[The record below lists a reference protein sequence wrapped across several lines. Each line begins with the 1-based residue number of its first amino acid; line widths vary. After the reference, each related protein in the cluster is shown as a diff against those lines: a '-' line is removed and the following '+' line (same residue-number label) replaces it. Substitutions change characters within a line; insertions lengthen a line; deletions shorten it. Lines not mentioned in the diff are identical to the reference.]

1 MGRNGVG
8 SRPRV
13 LSVLTVLL
21 PPGLGAGAEVW
32 RWVGVGGRGGP
43 VVRVEPLRQGE
54 GGQVGRGGV
63 HAPAVGVGVL
73 GGGRVLVGCCT
84 DKNIQSSVR
93 GSEEGTCAWRNIVGR
108 GS

>member
-1 MGRNGVG
+1 MGGHRVG

-21 PPGLGAGAEVW
+21 APGLGAGAEVG
-32 RWVGVGGRGGP
+32 RRVGVGGRSGP
-43 VVRVEPLRQGE
+43 VVGVEPLRQGE
-54 GGQVGRGGV
+54 GGQVRRGGV
-63 HAPAVGVGVL
+63 HTPAVGVGVL

-84 DKNIQSSVR
+84 DKNIQTLVR
-93 GSEEGTCAWRNIVGR
+93 GSGEEACLRRDKGR

>member
-1 MGRNGVG
+1 MGRYGVW

-32 RWVGVGGRGGP
+32 RRVGVGGRSGP

-63 HAPAVGVGVL
+63 HAPAVAVGVL
-73 GGGRVLVGCCT
+73 GGGRVLVGCC
-84 DKNIQSSVR
+84 R
-93 GSEEGTCAWRNIVGR
+93 
-108 GS
+108 

>member
-1 MGRNGVG
+1 MGGHRVG

-21 PPGLGAGAEVW
+21 APGLGAGAEVG
-32 RWVGVGGRGGP
+32 RRVGVGGRSGP
-43 VVRVEPLRQGE
+43 VVGVEPLRQGE
-54 GGQVGRGGV
+54 GGQVRRGGV
-63 HAPAVGVGVL
+63 HTPAVGVGVF

-84 DKNIQSSVR
+84 DKNIQTSVR
-93 GSEEGTCAWRNIVGR
+93 GSGEEACLRRDKGR